1 MHKPITPRVHGII
14 DYSTS
19 AAIAAAPA
27 MFNLPKPAT
36 ALFTTLAATYSGIA
50 ALTDYPLSLKRAIP
64 YKAHGAAELVSALAL
79 PALPWV
85 LGFSRHRTARNL
97 CFGLAAM
104 TLAVAAL
111 TDWDAED

>member
-1 MHKPITPRVHGII
+1 MQKPITPRVHGMI

-19 AAIAAAPA
+19 AMVAAAPT

-36 ALFTTLAATYSGIA
+36 TLFTTLAATYTGIA
-50 ALTDYPLSLKRAIP
+50 AFTNYPLSVKRAIP

-85 LGFSRHRTARNL
+85 LGFANHRTARNL
-97 CFGLAAM
+97 CFGLAAV
-104 TLAVAAL
+104 TLVVAAL
-111 TDWDAED
+111 TDWEAED